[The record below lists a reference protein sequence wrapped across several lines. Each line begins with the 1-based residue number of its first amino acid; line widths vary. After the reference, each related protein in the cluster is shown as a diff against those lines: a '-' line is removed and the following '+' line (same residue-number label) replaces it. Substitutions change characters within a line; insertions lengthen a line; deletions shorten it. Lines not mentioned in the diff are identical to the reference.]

1 MHIKHRKL
9 QYKHVYVQLREYRH
23 HNSLRKTSQLFTG
36 ICIKPGAYRSMPA
49 LPLCGSMTSTFR
61 FVPTSIIAAMACSG
75 YIPLFNL
82 LKLSFVDVF
91 LFFFIV
97 RICVAVLRRRMLLL
111 VFPLY
116 WNCAIGVALKSIFF
130 IQ

>member
-36 ICIKPGAYRSMPA
+36 ISTKPGAYRSMPA

-91 LFFFIV
+91 LFFFHCTNMCCGSAQAHAAISFS
-97 RICVAVLRRRMLLL
+97 IILKLC
-111 VFPLY
+111 Y
-116 WNCAIGVALKSIFF
+116 WCCA
-130 IQ
+130 